1 MVYARGPRG
10 GLPELSPP
18 PPTSCSSAARGRATA
33 TMTTAMLTGT
43 ATRPFPL
50 TISQA
55 VGRDG
60 PRIAAPQATAIP
72 QRTPGS
78 AMTCEMTPEATL
90 MTEALTEV
98 CVRPR
103 QSLWRLPVPQPATHV
118 RGDHTYTDVREGRRK
133 QTNEQRLRLPGQ
145 VLESADLACVCCG

>member
-103 QSLWRLPVPQPATHV
+103 QSLWRLPVPQPAMCAWRPHLH
-118 RGDHTYTDVREGRRK
+118 RRERAAKREETKVTSNGRSCL
-133 QTNEQRLRLPGQ
+133 T
-145 VLESADLACVCCG
+145 SAREC